1 MKLSKAQKE
10 IDQKLK
16 ELQAK
21 DKTILDLKQAQSRND
36 KILKK
41 HMDENKALKK
51 GGASAGGSAAPA
63 KENLPQKRDLKAM
76 RANKKANA
84 EKNLED
90 FNAKFL
96 SDLQGQIDEMFQ
108 KVEGKQFASIADTS
122 KTTASEAD
130 ADTNLDGSSEQPK
143 EALDKST
150 ELIEK

>member
-1 MKLSKAQKE
+1 MNLIEQYKMKLSKAQKE

-51 GGASAGGSAAPA
+51 GVASGGSSAAPA

-96 SDLQGQIDEMFQ
+96 NDLQGQIDEMF
-108 KVEGKQFASIADTS
+108 
-122 KTTASEAD
+122 
-130 ADTNLDGSSEQPK
+130 
-143 EALDKST
+143 
-150 ELIEK
+150 